1 VSAESYRLIFEKNP
15 LPMWVFDL
23 QTLRFLDV
31 NEAAVRAY
39 GYSRSEFL
47 DMTIEDIRPK
57 EDGPGLRAM
66 VANLKPTDRM
76 VGIWRH
82 RTKDGAIV
90 EVEVLSSEVTVMGR
104 RARLVLVNDVTGR
117 MRAERHRATE
127 TAVTRVLM
135 DARSSADVAPKLLAA
150 ICETADWAVGEVW
163 LYDPPAAVLRRDG
176 TWYTPQLYSVSGS
189 EYGAA
194 SMTCRPGDGLVGR
207 TWSSN
212 APIWIRDV
220 LEEKDFERAEAALR
234 LGLHG
239 ALAVPIRKMSGVA
252 GVMLLFS
259 QSEREPDEQ
268 LVDLLV
274 DIGSRIG
281 KILDLSRAEATKRL
295 VEEAFQ
301 KAFYASPTPMAISG
315 LKDGRFS
322 EVNDQ
327 FLRMFEY
334 ERDAV
339 LGQRSTDLKMWEDPV
354 QRNGLASRLREQGSI
369 RDAEIAIRTKSG
381 KKRRVLLSVEPLEM
395 RDQPA
400 IITSLVDVTDLN
412 AAQDAKARLG
422 AIVEGSDDAILGKT
436 LEGKIT
442 SWNRGAER
450 TYGYTAQ
457 EAIGQPIAMIVPEDR
472 HAELE
477 GIFARL
483 RNGEALPAFETVRV
497 RKDGRKIVVSV
508 TISPIRDVVGR
519 VIGASSIARETTERK
534 RSDQLLRRSEA
545 RFRQLF
551 EVAADAILLIDGRGT
566 ILEVNPSGG
575 DLLAAHNPAAL
586 RGVNLAEIL
595 PSRELERARNYLRD
609 LLHDRPVQEP
619 FETYVEVGKGERRF
633 LQVRSRVI
641 REEGAEPYVQ
651 VIARDVT
658 IEKEFQ
664 RRLLET
670 ERQTSMAQLAA
681 FVAHEVNTPLTNIAL
696 LTANLSHNT
705 HDPITLE
712 KLAKIDAQRQKT
724 ASVVGE
730 LQSLTRSKEFRR
742 IPTDLRGIVDAA
754 IEQVEALRAHGVA
767 FVKEHPAGPVVAEVD
782 PLRLQQAVVNVLRN
796 AFQATTRG
804 NVTVRLE
811 ATPELVAIEVADTG
825 TGMDEEVRTRLFQP
839 FYTTKERREGMGL
852 GLVTARQIA
861 EAHGGSIEVE
871 TEPHKGSTFTIR
883 LPRPQA
889 ETSK

>member
-31 NEAAVRAY
+31 NEAAIRTY

-47 DMTIEDIRPK
+47 DMTIEDVRPGD
-57 EDGPGLRAM
+57 EVPRLRE
-66 VANLKPTDRM
+66 VLKNLKATDRM

-82 RTKDGAIV
+82 RTKDGAII
-90 EVEVLSSEVTVMGR
+90 EVEVLSSEVSVMGR
-104 RARLVLVNDVTGR
+104 RARLVLVNDVTER

-127 TAVTRVLM
+127 TAVTRVLV
-135 DARSSADVAPKLLAA
+135 DARSSADAAPKVLAA
-150 ICETADWAVGEVW
+150 ICDTEDWAVGEVW
-163 LYDPPAAVLRRDG
+163 LYDPEATVLRRDG
-176 TWYTPQLYSVSGS
+176 TWYTPQLYGVSAS
-189 EYGAA
+189 EYGTT
-194 SMTCRPGDGLVGR
+194 SMTCRPGEGLVGR

-220 LEEKDFERAEAALR
+220 HDEKDFERGEAAMR
-234 LGLHG
+234 LGLRG

-252 GVMLLFS
+252 GVMLFFS

-268 LVDLLV
+268 LVDLLI

-281 KILDLSRAEATKRL
+281 KILDLNRAEAKKRL
-295 VEEAFQ
+295 AEEAFQ
-301 KAFYASPTPMAISG
+301 KAFYASPIPMAISG

-334 ERDAV
+334 ERDQV
-339 LGQRSTDLKMWEDPV
+339 LGHRSTELKMWEDPI
-354 QRNGLASRLREQGSI
+354 QRSGLASRLREQGSI

-381 KKRRVLLSVEPLEM
+381 RIRRVLLSVEPLEM

-400 IITSLVDVTDLN
+400 IITVDVTDVN
-412 AAQDAKARLG
+412 MAQEAKARLG

-442 SWNRGAER
+442 SWNEAAER
-450 TYGYTAQ
+450 IYGYTAQ
-457 EAIGQPIAMIVPEDR
+457 EAIGQPIAMIVPDDR
-472 HAELE
+472 RAELD
-477 GIFARL
+477 GIMARL
-483 RNGEALPAFETVRV
+483 RKGETLSAFETVRV

-508 TISPIRDVVGR
+508 TISPVRDLADR
-519 VIGASSIARETTERK
+519 VIGASSIARDATERK

-551 EVAADAILLIDGRGT
+551 EAAADAILLIDGRGT

-575 DLLAAHNPAAL
+575 ALLGARNPAAL
-586 RGVNLAEIL
+586 RGINLAELL
-595 PSRELERARNYLRD
+595 PSRELEKARNYLRD
-609 LLHDRPVQEP
+609 LLSERPVKEP

-641 REEGAEPYVQ
+641 REEGADPYLQ

-658 IEKEFQ
+658 VEKEFQ

-696 LTANLSHNT
+696 VTANLTRST
-705 HDPITLE
+705 DDPNTLE
-712 KLAKIDAQRQKT
+712 KLAKIDAQRRRT
-724 ASVVGE
+724 ASIVGE
-730 LQSLTRSKEFRR
+730 LQSLTRSQEFKR

-754 IEQVEALRAHGVA
+754 IDQVGALRAHGVA
-767 FVKEHPAGPVVAEVD
+767 FVKEYPAGPVVASVD
-782 PLRLQQAVVNVLRN
+782 PLRLQQAMVNLLRN
-796 AFQATTRG
+796 AFQATTTG

-811 ATPELVAIEVADTG
+811 ATPEFLGIEVSDTG

-839 FYTTKERREGMGL
+839 FYTTKERGEGMGL
-852 GLVTARQIA
+852 GLLIARQIA
-861 EAHGGSIEVE
+861 EAHGGSVEVQ
-871 TEPHKGSTFTIR
+871 TEPRKGSTLTIR
-883 LPRPQA
+883 LPS
-889 ETSK
+889 SKPEPST